1 MKKITRYV
9 IDDLEISC
17 DNSDGEHFN
26 ESDESSESVEK
37 SF

>member
-9 IDDLEISC
+9 IGDLEISC
-17 DNSDGEHFN
+17 DDSDGEHFS
-26 ESDESSESVEK
+26 ESDESSEFVKK